1 MGAYVNRSGQQLIS
15 LLAYQQDLRK
25 IVASLVPVV
34 LQVETPEAA
43 QAIREAVQA

>member
-1 MGAYVNRSGQQLIS
+1 MGAYVNRSGQQLVS

-43 QAIREAVQA
+43 EAIREAVQA

>member
-1 MGAYVNRSGQQLIS
+1 MGAYVNRSGQQLVS

>member
-1 MGAYVNRSGQQLIS
+1 MGAYVNRSGQQLVS

-34 LQVETPEAA
+34 LQVETPEATE
-43 QAIREAVQA
+43 AIREAVQA